1 MLNQIDLFRK
11 HRPLAC
17 ISKVKWSSCM
27 IRRFNRVS
35 IRWSF
40 DLRTLKF
47 EKGSILI
54 QCLMRTFI
62 RIFIGTHI
70 FGTCHLGRIFKHDF
84 WGRAKPLN
92 SPWSF
97 LSTITRYHQMIIF
110 VTAVLTLVKVGHSL
124 WSFMDYLKL
133 RWSRLLIFSCY
144 LLNISIFLK
153 LSNKGSFLLSYL

>member
-1 MLNQIDLFRK
+1 MLNQVGLFRK
-11 HRPLAC
+11 HRLLTG

-35 IRWSF
+35 ISWSF
-40 DLRTLKF
+40 DLGTLKF
-47 EKGSILI
+47 EKSCILI

-84 WGRAKPLN
+84 WGRAKPIN
-92 SPWSF
+92 SSWSF
-97 LSTITRYHQMIIF
+97 LSTITSNHQMIIF
-110 VTAVLTLVKVGHSL
+110 ATAVLTLVKVSQSL

-133 RWSRLLIFSCY
+133 GWSRLLIFSCY
-144 LLNISIFLK
+144 LLNISIFPK
-153 LSNKGSFLLSYL
+153 LSNQGSFLLSYL